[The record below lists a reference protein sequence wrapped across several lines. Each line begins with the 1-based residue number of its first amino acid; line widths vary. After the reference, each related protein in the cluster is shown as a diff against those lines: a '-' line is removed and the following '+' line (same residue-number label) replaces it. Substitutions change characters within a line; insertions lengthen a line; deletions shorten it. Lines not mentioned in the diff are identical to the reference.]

1 MDMDETHSAHVPG
14 DSLHGYR
21 LAYPN
26 HADMDLRI
34 FRAFCAGRTAEY
46 IKSETP
52 CDAVTLDQSLGRVE
66 DYLHSAHLQD
76 IAVLFRSLLSGP
88 FFEVSVPTPVLETL
102 YHAYAESGLLDP
114 EATRRNFDRLHELTD
129 GLPFTTIDDLIT
141 TVCQLCD
148 KHERAGFLKGVRV
161 GYRLNTELHL

>member
-1 MDMDETHSAHVPG
+1 MDQTHSAHVPG
-14 DSLHGYR
+14 DSPNGYR
-21 LAYPN
+21 LAYPD

-34 FRAFCAGRTAEY
+34 FRAFCAGQTAEQ
-46 IKSETP
+46 IESETP
-52 CDAVTLDQSLGRVE
+52 CDTVTLIRSLRRVE

-76 IAVLFRSLLSGP
+76 IAALFLSLLSDP
-88 FFEVSVPTPVLETL
+88 FVEASVSIPALEML

-114 EATRRNFDRLHELTD
+114 EATRSNFDRLHKLTD